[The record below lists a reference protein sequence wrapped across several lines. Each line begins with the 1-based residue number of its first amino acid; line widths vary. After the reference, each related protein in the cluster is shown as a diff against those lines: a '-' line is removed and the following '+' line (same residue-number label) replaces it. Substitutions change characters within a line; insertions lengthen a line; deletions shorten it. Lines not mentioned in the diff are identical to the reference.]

1 MSSSKD
7 KVKVMGKIWAKMSN
21 EEDICERDPNGL
33 FFIYSLCGEI
43 NMRRNFYS
51 GNWIDL
57 KRCQL
62 RYQKKQNVISE
73 KAWLDIAVR
82 AETKRTAKKQSS
94 IISIVSLTKR
104 SIDDSPDN
112 V

>member
-1 MSSSKD
+1 MSPSKD
-7 KVKVMGKIWAKMSN
+7 KVKGMGKIWAKMSN
-21 EEDICERDPNGL
+21 EEDICERYPNEL
-33 FFIYSLCGEI
+33 FFIYSVCGEA
-43 NMRRNFYS
+43 NMGRNFDS

-57 KRCQL
+57 KRGQL

-73 KAWLDIAVR
+73 KAWLDIVVK

-94 IISIVSLTKR
+94 IISIVSLMKR
-104 SIDDSPDN
+104 SIYYSPAS